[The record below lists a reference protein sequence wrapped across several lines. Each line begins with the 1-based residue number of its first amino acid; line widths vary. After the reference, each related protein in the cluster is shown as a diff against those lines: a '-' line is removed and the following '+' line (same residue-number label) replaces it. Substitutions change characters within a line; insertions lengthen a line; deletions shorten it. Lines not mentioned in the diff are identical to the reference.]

1 MALDVYFRPDVAAI
15 LTGVALAQ
23 LQGTMSSACNV
34 EYVRGVIE
42 ALRAN
47 CAAFSIPWPAVSGA
61 LKLNL
66 RDTDLLE
73 QVARLEG

>member
-1 MALDVYFRPDVAAI
+1 MALDVYFRHDVAAT

-23 LQGTMSSACNV
+23 LQGARASTCNV

-47 CAAFSIPWPAVSGA
+47 CAAFSIPWPAVLGA
-61 LKLNL
+61 LKSNL
-66 RDTDLLE
+66 QDTDLLE
-73 QVARLEG
+73 QVARLTP

>member
-1 MALDVYFRPDVAAI
+1 MALDVYFRQDVAAI

-23 LQGTMSSACNV
+23 LQGTMSDHGNI
-34 EYVRGVIE
+34 EYVRAVIE

-47 CAAFSIPWPAVSGA
+47 CAAFAIPWPAVSGA

-66 RDTDLLE
+66 KDTGLLE
-73 QVARLEG
+73 QVARLEE